1 MTRADSLRL
10 MLYFR
15 TDASPRRFAL
25 MPASGASI
33 WMSRI
38 SCELGRGVQAA
49 PGDVTAL
56 SRPRRGFESRWGHH
70 KRRAG
75 GRFPRPVGRAA
86 WIRGL
91 GASDAVIYLK
101 VYQRPAIHMRRCA
114 RQARR
119 AMTML
124 LSEFDDFYLEHRR
137 GKLEDAIEEKEEIC

>member
-56 SRPRRGFESRWGHH
+56 SRLKHGFESRWGHH
-70 KRRAG
+70 RQASPTSAVEVVERRG
-75 GRFPRPVGRAA
+75 HPVAPFASLAAVGTAMPKSACSGDQVQIGRAH
-86 WIRGL
+86 
-91 GASDAVIYLK
+91 V
-101 VYQRPAIHMRRCA
+101 
-114 RQARR
+114 
-119 AMTML
+119 
-124 LSEFDDFYLEHRR
+124 
-137 GKLEDAIEEKEEIC
+137 

>member
-56 SRPRRGFESRWGHH
+56 SRPRRGFESRWGHQLIFVGFAAEAF
-70 KRRAG
+70 RLRPRGTESPSAG
-75 GRFPRPVGRAA
+75 RPVSSQ
-86 WIRGL
+86 L
-91 GASDAVIYLK
+91 GAPRALS
-101 VYQRPAIHMRRCA
+101 AI
-114 RQARR
+114 
-119 AMTML
+119 
-124 LSEFDDFYLEHRR
+124 
-137 GKLEDAIEEKEEIC
+137 